1 MRSVA
6 NILQNKQ
13 SVFNF
18 IDPDAR
24 VIEGLQL
31 MNSVNLS
38 YLIVKKE
45 NTFHG
50 IFSEKDYS
58 RNVILK
64 GLHSDT
70 ATIKEVMST
79 NLPIIAMQDT
89 AEQCM
94 QLFNSHKTR
103 YLLVFDDTDFKG
115 VITIND
121 ILREAID
128 NKEMVFDKLALRMA
142 EMEMSEKIY

>member
-13 SVFNF
+13 QVINY
-18 IDPDAR
+18 IDADAK

-38 YLIVKKE
+38 YLIVKK
-45 NTFHG
+45 NDAFLG
-50 IFSEKDYS
+50 IFSERDYS
-58 RNVILK
+58 RNVVLK
-64 GLHSDT
+64 GLHSST
-70 ATIKEVMST
+70 CTIKEVMST
-79 NLPIIAMQDT
+79 NLPIVAMQDT
-89 AEQCM
+89 AEICM
-94 QLFNSHKTR
+94 QMLNTHKTR
-103 YLLVFDDTDFKG
+103 YLLAFDHNEFKG

-128 NKEMVFDKLALRMA
+128 NKEMIFDRLALSEMA
-142 EMEMSEKIY
+142 EMQDKIY

>member
-13 SVFNF
+13 SSINF
-18 IDPDAR
+18 IEPDAK
-24 VIEGLQL
+24 VIEGLQM
-31 MNSVNLS
+31 MNAVNLS
-38 YLIVKKE
+38 YLIVKH
-45 NTFHG
+45 NDTFHG
-50 IFSEKDYS
+50 IFSERDYS

-70 ATIKEVMST
+70 CSIKEVMST
-79 NLPIIAMQDT
+79 TLPIVAMQDT
-89 AEQCM
+89 AEKCM
-94 QLFNSHKTR
+94 QMFNSHKTR
-103 YLLVFDDTDFKG
+103 YLVVFDDTTFKG

-128 NKEMVFDKLALRMA
+128 NKEMVFDKLALSMA
-142 EMEMSEKIY
+142 EMQDKIY

>member
-6 NILQNKQ
+6 NILHNKQ
-13 SVFNF
+13 QIFNF
-18 IDPDAR
+18 IDPDAK

-38 YLIVKKE
+38 YLIVKHQD
-45 NTFHG
+45 TFHG
-50 IFSEKDYS
+50 IFSERDYS

-70 ATIKEVMST
+70 CTIKEVMST
-79 NLPIIAMQDT
+79 NLPMVGMQDT
-89 AEQCM
+89 AEKCM

-103 YLLVFDDTDFKG
+103 YLLVFDDTEFKG

-121 ILREAID
+121 ILREAIE
-128 NKEMVFDKLALRMA
+128 NKELVFDELALRDMA
-142 EMEMSEKIY
+142 EMQDKIY